1 MKTRYIFLT
10 ILAATLTVS
19 CDKFL
24 DTSLDLNASG
34 ETVETNR
41 GTIWSFANAFYSP
54 IIYGYSVIDGNLF
67 AAASD
72 EAQQTAASSNALYFN
87 KGMLNERRGCSTRA

>member
-41 GTIWSFANAFYSP
+41 GTIWSFANAFWPRPPTPCIS
-54 IIYGYSVIDGNLF
+54 
-67 AAASD
+67 
-72 EAQQTAASSNALYFN
+72 T
-87 KGMLNERRGCSTRA
+87 RGCSTRA